1 MIVVPERVC
10 AWEEC
15 KQVFTPT
22 THNMIYHT
30 DECCKRATNA
40 RIMKRYHER
49 KAVRNGAK
57 RVCKTTGCGT
67 LLSRYNE
74 SKICAKCEAQ
84 IEEAPTKSLLEVL
97 GL

>member
-1 MIVVPERVC
+1 
-10 AWEEC
+10 
-15 KQVFTPT
+15 VFTPT

-49 KAVRNGAK
+49 KAARKGA
-57 RVCKTTGCGT
+57 RRICKTPNCGT

-74 SKICAKCEAQ
+74 SKYCGPCEHAA
-84 IEEAPTKSLLEVL
+84 EENRNKDILKLLVS
-97 GL
+97 